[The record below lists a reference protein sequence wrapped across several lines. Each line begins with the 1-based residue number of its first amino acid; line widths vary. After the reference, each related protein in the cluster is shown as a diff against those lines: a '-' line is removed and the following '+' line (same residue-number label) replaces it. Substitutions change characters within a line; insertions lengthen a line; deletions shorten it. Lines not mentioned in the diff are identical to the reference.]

1 MDEAKR
7 CGSLTAFGRDLPDDH
22 RTLCRLPQLQIE
34 ILEADMKVP
43 KLTAHRDYARHLRS
57 LRLQGLLEQKSFGRK
72 PWSKR

>member
-1 MDEAKR
+1 
-7 CGSLTAFGRDLPDDH
+7 
-22 RTLCRLPQLQIE
+22 LCRLPQLQIE